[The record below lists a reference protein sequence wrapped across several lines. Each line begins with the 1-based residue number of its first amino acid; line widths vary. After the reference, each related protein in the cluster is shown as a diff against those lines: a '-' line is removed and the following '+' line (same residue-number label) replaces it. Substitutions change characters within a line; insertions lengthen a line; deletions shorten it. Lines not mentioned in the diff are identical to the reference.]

1 MAGVLNVKS
10 GTRMVLAYDVPVG
23 TDPQFNMSCTYFK
36 GLDESSF
43 LVSIPMKNGKL
54 MEIDE
59 NQKLL
64 IRYGSEGDS
73 QIVAGYVDD
82 VVRQGVRSYWK
93 IRRVAESR
101 QFFQRAD
108 ERIKVALRVE
118 YLQDTWPVNLDGKIE
133 PENGL
138 TVDISAGG
146 LAMYL
151 NRRFEVGEICEVKL
165 PDIGRTENGRN
176 PGELIAVSCWNREA
190 PRGSIYRNIAGF
202 QFRMEDSVERERVK
216 NYVAYVKKR
225 YRV

>member
-1 MAGVLNVKS
+1 MAGALKIKS
-10 GTRMVLAYDVPVG
+10 GSRMVLAYDVPMG
-23 TDPQFNMSCTYFK
+23 SDPQFNMNCTYFK

-64 IRYGSEGDS
+64 IRFGNDDAT
-73 QIVAGYVDD
+73 QILAGYVDD
-82 VVRQGVRSYWK
+82 VVHQGLRNYWK
-93 IRRVAESR
+93 IRRVTESR

-108 ERIKVALRVE
+108 ERLKVTLRVE
-118 YLQDTWPVNLDGKIE
+118 YMQDTWPLNFEGNIE
-133 PENGL
+133 PEDGL

-165 PDIGRTENGRN
+165 PDIGHTDSGKN
-176 PGELIAVSCWNREA
+176 PGELIAVVCWNREA

-202 QFRMEDSVERERVK
+202 QFRLEDGAERERVK
-216 NYVAYVKKR
+216 DYVAYVKKR
-225 YRV
+225 YRL